1 MTIRKFENFTP
12 DIHDSAYIDETA
24 LVVGDVVI
32 GADSSIW
39 PMTAVRGDVNSIR
52 IGKRTNIQDGSIL
65 HVTHDGEFAPGGF
78 ELTVG
83 DNVTVGHGVILHA
96 CTVGNFSLVGMGAT
110 VLDGAI
116 IEDFAMVGAGSL
128 VSPGKI
134 IESGYL
140 WLGAPARKVRELT
153 DKEKKWLAYSAD
165 HYVNLKDRHRKC

>member
-1 MTIRKFENFTP
+1 
-12 DIHDSAYIDETA
+12 

-39 PMTAVRGDVNSIR
+39 PMTTVRGDVNSIR

-78 ELTVG
+78 ELTIG

>member
-12 DIHDSAYIDETA
+12 DIDDTAYVDETA

-32 GADSSIW
+32 GANSSIW
-39 PMTAVRGDVNSIR
+39 PMTTVRGDVNSIR

-78 ELTVG
+78 ELTIG